1 MSSSFDSRVRAVA
14 LAAVL
19 VAVALL
25 AGPSTARRT
34 VAAQGTP
41 SRLTIPLVMA
51 NKDYVSPH
59 PFGVQMYGSLD
70 DAVIGYGPLRAARPH
85 FVRWEVSWK
94 AIVGDTRSVPPVYTW
109 YTDADLERARQLG
122 LNPIVTLVTNP
133 EWASERSGSG
143 IPYLNGPIREDCLAD
158 FAAMVAAM
166 ARRYPWITYYE
177 FFNEP
182 DNAGVLQAEAGG
194 PYWGPYGARYAAMLA
209 KVYPALKAANP
220 RAKVVLGGLA
230 YDVFAGEDG
239 RDPDD
244 GFNRAFLDDVLA
256 NGGGEFFDVF
266 NFHYYPAFAPSW
278 EERAEGHDLV
288 AKANYL
294 RGLLAAAGYADKPF
308 FCTEI
313 GAPSGPTPFY
323 DPPPTQESQAR
334 YVMQAAARAMAA
346 RLDAMI
352 WFAWKDFTDNSMY
365 EHYGLVTSTL
375 RQKASVLAFRTATL
389 TLGSAKFERVL
400 DLPGI
405 EAYEF
410 RTASGATL
418 VTLWSDDGLSRTI
431 TLQAARATLMDMY
444 GASQGEVTDAGDGT
458 ADGQIVVTAG
468 ANPLY
473 VEISHAE

>member
-1 MSSSFDSRVRAVA
+1 MTSTFGGRVRAVA

-25 AGPSTARRT
+25 TGPSHAGRT
-34 VAAQGTP
+34 VVAQGTS

-51 NKDYVSPH
+51 NKDYVSAH
-59 PFGVQMYGSLD
+59 RFGVQMYGSLD
-70 DAVIGYGPLRAARPH
+70 DAAIGYKPLRTARPY

-94 AIVGDTRSVPPVYTW
+94 AIVGDTRTVPPVYTW

-122 LNPIVTLVTNP
+122 LNPIVTFVTNP

-194 PYWGPYGARYAAMLA
+194 PYWGPYGDRYAAMLA

-230 YDVFAGEDG
+230 YDAFSGEDG
-239 RDPDD
+239 RDPDE
-244 GFNRAFLDDVLA
+244 GFNRQFLTDVLA
-256 NGGGEFFDVF
+256 HGGGQSFDVF

-278 EERAEGHDLV
+278 EESAEGRDLV
-288 AKANYL
+288 AKVNHL
-294 RGLLAAAGYADKPF
+294 RQVLADHGCADKPF
-308 FCTEI
+308 FCTEV

-323 DPPPTQESQAR
+323 DPAPTQESQAR
-334 YVMQAAARAMAA
+334 YVTQVAARAVAA

-352 WFAWKDFTDNSMY
+352 WFAWKDFTDNAMY
-365 EHYGLVTSTL
+365 EHYGLVTST
-375 RQKASVLAFRTATL
+375 RVEKSSVLAFRTATL
-389 TLGSAKFERVL
+389 KLGSATFVRTL
-400 DLPGI
+400 DFPGV

-410 RTASGATL
+410 RTPSGATL
-418 VTLWSDDGLSRTI
+418 VTLWSDDGLSRTV
-431 TLQAARATLMDMY
+431 TLQAARATLTDMY
-444 GASQGEVTDAGDGT
+444 GTPQGEVTDAGDGT

-473 VEISHAE
+473 VEIPHAQ